1 MTTVTKSLTIEP
13 AAADELAAAA
23 QSDGL
28 SVSRLI
34 ALALEDAIE
43 DGLDPYLEPLPAG
56 SKTLAPRLDP
66 ELVVAA
72 EAKAAEAG
80 LSYSAFTR
88 AALARYLADG
98 EDTVE
103 LDAEEEDH
111 DVDEDLD
118 EDAESEDE
126 LGDENDEEEPEPPEL
141 SRGQKIAALVV
152 AGIGLLAFLW
162 FSEPSSARA
171 ST

>member
-23 QSDGL
+23 ESDGL

-66 ELVVAA
+66 ELVAAA

-88 AALARYLADG
+88 AALARYVADG
-98 EDTVE
+98 DDTVE

-111 DVDEDLD
+111 HVGEDLD
-118 EDAESEDE
+118 EDAEYELADDEYEDQ
-126 LGDENDEEEPEPPEL
+126 EPEPPEL

-152 AGIGLLAFLW
+152 AGIGLLALLW